1 MVRGIESFETAVGTE
16 PTTQVEALVKSRQR
30 VSDHGEVFTPG
41 WMVEE
46 MLDLVR
52 DEASRID
59 SRFLEPACGSGNFLK
74 QVLRRKLKTV
84 FQRFGKSIFEV
95 QHQSLLA
102 LMSIYGIELLEDN
115 AEECR
120 TTMLDVFADA
130 LGVAESTEIY
140 RAAQRVLETN
150 IVLGDA
156 LTMLDNNSKSITF
169 AEWGYLGK
177 GKYQRRDFLFEV
189 LKQTSAFT
197 AEDTLFANLGR
208 HEIFIS
214 SRDYPAMT
222 IGEIANGNQN

>member
-1 MVRGIESFETAVGTE
+1 MVRGIESFETPLGTE
-16 PTTQVEALVKSRQR
+16 TKVLGEVLVKSRQR

-46 MLDLVR
+46 MLDLVSE
-52 DEASRID
+52 DAARID
-59 SRFLEPACGSGNFLK
+59 SRFLEPACGSGNFLRL
-74 QVLRRKLKTV
+74 VLARKLKTASN
-84 FQRFGKSIFEV
+84 RFGKSSFEL

-120 TTMLDVFADA
+120 RTMLDVFTKA
-130 LGVAESTEIY
+130 LGVTASTEIY

-156 LTMLDNNSKSITF
+156 LTMLDDKSKSITF

-177 GKYQRRDFLFEV
+177 GRYQRRDFLFEV

-197 AEDTLFANLGR
+197 VEDTLFSNLGR
-208 HEIFIS
+208 HEIFIP